1 MIKSMTGFSK
11 TEAHE
16 SGMTANVE
24 IKSLNGRY
32 LEINCRTPRSLSHKE
47 FELRDLVKKAMTRG
61 NVFLNVTIDKDEAT
75 KPFILDSG
83 IAAECYDTLKE
94 LRAKLKIKDA
104 VKIDHVLQFSSDFF
118 VKKDDDTSDLEW
130 KLVSKAVKNAL
141 RSLNTMRGKE
151 GRQILKDMNARMNKI
166 ENDVEE
172 LEKLG
177 LEKIPAERDRLR
189 QRVAKLF
196 ESDEIDEQR
205 LQTELVLIADKLDI
219 SEECVRM
226 RSHLKFYFETIESPE
241 PSGKKV
247 NFLLQEMNREIN
259 TIGSKANDAEM
270 AHIVV
275 GAKEDLERI
284 REQVQNM
291 E

>member
-61 NVFLNVTIDKDEAT
+61 NVFLNVTIDKDEAA
-75 KPFILDSG
+75 KPFVLDSG
-83 IAAECYDTLKE
+83 VAAECYDTLKE

-166 ENDVEE
+166 ENDIEQ

>member
-11 TEAHE
+11 TEAQE

-61 NVFLNVTIDKDEAT
+61 NVFLNVTIDKDEAA
-75 KPFILDSG
+75 KPFVLDSG

-104 VKIDHVLQFSSDFF
+104 VRIDHVLQFSSDFF

-166 ENDVEE
+166 EKDVEE